1 MTKPGFLFRGAC
13 LLLAVCLTGCG
24 VHNPITGNKG
34 TDGTEKHPAPGKPG
48 AWLLGMRWIRKHLQ
62 LNY

>member
-34 TDGTEKHPAPGKPG
+34 WDGGVRRYPGTGRNIRLQGSPG
-48 AWLLGMRWIRKHLQ
+48 RGF
-62 LNY
+62 